1 MDVKKVSEVLTI
13 AMWLVGGILLFS
25 TLANAAPDPN
35 FHIYIAYGQSNM
47 AGAGD
52 IRDGVDNV
60 EHPRFKM
67 FATTKCVGTFRPTGL
82 SQATLNRSTVGEIYP
97 AIPPMFHCNEGLSVS
112 DWFGRA
118 MADALPN
125 VTVGI
130 IPVAVGGTKIELF
143 DKDKYAQYLN
153 SLPLP
158 NDQYLINW
166 AKDYGSDGNAHA
178 RIVEVAKKAQEVG
191 VIKGIIFHQGESGA
205 MSGNNWQSEVKKT
218 RDDILEALGLTA
230 DEVPFL
236 AGGLEEQDAGG
247 CCWSFSRN
255 NIKTLPNVMENT
267 YFVSSDGLSGNGKDP
282 YHFSSASYQE
292 FGKRY
297 AEEML
302 KHITVDV
309 GPLTPQEPY
318 NGKAVELP
326 GIIEAENF
334 DKPGTGAANKSY
346 SDNDSE
352 NQGDAKFR
360 TEDGVDIVE
369 GGSGKAIGYTNA
381 GEWLEYT
388 INVKTAGKYKLT
400 LNTASGSTTSSLQF
414 SVDGTNITDEISI
427 PQTAENKWDV
437 YQEVD
442 AGEVELKA
450 GEQIIRLTIT
460 GSYVNVDWFKFEAIG
475 SNGEVIEIIDPP
487 SSSSGAT
494 TTPGSSASKG
504 SNDSKKEEAPEAIY
518 AGNMHMG
525 ISTSSTYNVFDLKGQ
540 RLARFTARN
549 MAEATQ
555 MWKNASMSASKIQ
568 GIVLIRNQHSG
579 ETVQVKSIR

>member
-1 MDVKKVSEVLTI
+1 MNLRFASL
-13 AMWLVGGILLFS
+13 ILALP
-25 TLANAAPDPN
+25 LLLHAAPDPN

-118 MADALPN
+118 MADALPD

-178 RIVEVAKKAQEVG
+178 RIVETAKKAMEVG
-191 VIKGIIFHQGESGA
+191 VIKGFIFHQGESGS
-205 MSGNNWQSEVKKT
+205 MNGNNWQAEVKKT
-218 RDDILEALGLTA
+218 RDDILEALGLSSDTI
-230 DEVPFL
+230 PFL

-255 NIKTLPNVMENT
+255 NIKTLPNVMDNT
-267 YFVSSDGLSGNGKDP
+267 YFVSSDGLSGNGKDS

-297 AEEML
+297 ADEML
-302 KHITVDV
+302 KHIKL
-309 GPLTPQEPY
+309 GPVVLVPRSPY
-318 NGKAVELP
+318 GENVVNIPGK
-326 GIIEAENF
+326 IEAENF
-334 DKPGTGAANKSY
+334 DVPGTGAANKTYNDS
-346 SDNDSE
+346 DSE
-352 NQGDAKFR
+352 NRGKSTYRADDASSADLYDKA
-360 TEDGVDIVE
+360 TGVIL
-369 GGSGKAIGYTNA
+369 GYNQE
-381 GEWLEYT
+381 GEWFEYSVNVTEAGDYTMFASVATDNSTSGFSLSIDGGT
-388 INVKTAGKYKLT
+388 IAEVPTSGTSFDSFDFVKANVT
-400 LNTASGSTTSSLQF
+400 L
-414 SVDGTNITDEISI
+414 
-427 PQTAENKWDV
+427 PQ
-437 YQEVD
+437 
-442 AGEVELKA
+442 GEHILRMTV
-450 GEQIIRLTIT
+450 T
-460 GSYVNVDWFKFEAIG
+460 GSWFDVDYFTFVKGKDATDPEAYKTQNPESITALKLINNTETTFYLFDMQG
-475 SNGEVIEIIDPP
+475 KQVTRFNARGID
-487 SSSSGAT
+487 
-494 TTPGSSASKG
+494 SAIRMVQEGMGNLRQGVYLLRNKG
-504 SNDSKKEEAPEAIY
+504 SVGIQQKIVYKK
-518 AGNMHMG
+518 
-525 ISTSSTYNVFDLKGQ
+525 
-540 RLARFTARN
+540 
-549 MAEATQ
+549 
-555 MWKNASMSASKIQ
+555 
-568 GIVLIRNQHSG
+568 
-579 ETVQVKSIR
+579 